1 MTDASKED
9 LANLRAELA
18 AVKGELKEDI
28 AGVRVEIAAVKGE
41 LKEDLA
47 GVRVEIAGVGRE
59 IDRLGRDMY
68 RTAWVMG
75 VGIIV
80 VLGILVRLLS

>member
-41 LKEDLA
+41 LKEDIA
-47 GVRVEIAGVGRE
+47 GVRVEIAGV
-59 IDRLGRDMY
+59 GRDMY